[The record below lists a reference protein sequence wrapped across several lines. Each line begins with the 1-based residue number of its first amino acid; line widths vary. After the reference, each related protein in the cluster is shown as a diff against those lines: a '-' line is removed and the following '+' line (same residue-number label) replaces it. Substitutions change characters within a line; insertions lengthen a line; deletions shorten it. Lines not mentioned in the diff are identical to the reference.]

1 MYSYVRL
8 FVPIYGYISLYTFRL
23 AEAYSIADTIH

>member
-8 FVPIYGYISLYTFRL
+8 FVPIYGYISLYTSRL
-23 AEAYSIADTIH
+23 AGAYNTVDTIH